1 MQSVED
7 KATRARKTSHFPIY
21 VYALLVTL
29 PSLQFLIFFSI
40 MPSKSQDV
48 ASEANAK
55 QQQPLMANNDVETQA
70 KAKEKVSYSS
80 LRNKKQLAILCIA
93 RLADPLAA
101 SSIQVETPQT
111 DLKE

>member
-1 MQSVED
+1 
-7 KATRARKTSHFPIY
+7 
-21 VYALLVTL
+21 
-29 PSLQFLIFFSI
+29 
-40 MPSKSQDV
+40 MPFNPQDA

-55 QQQPLMANNDVETQA
+55 QQQPLIVNNDVETQV

-101 SSIQVETPQT
+101 SSIQVRIDQT
-111 DLKE
+111 SGKRI